1 MATRPDEPALAFPAG
16 VAREDEFF
24 GQVFSSLVPL
34 TTIRLPLDGFAG
46 VDLSDVTEIAILF
59 DRTASGN
66 LFLGDLELIRPP
78 Q

>member
-1 MATRPDEPALAFPAG
+1 
-16 VAREDEFF
+16 
-24 GQVFSSLVPL
+24 L

-59 DRTASGN
+59 DQTTSGY

-78 Q
+78 QAGEAN